1 MGIAKKTLR
10 PIGEKVITACLTI
23 PDILEEMEKKG
34 LAAQVAKH
42 KKLRLYFRTRPA
54 RRVKQ
59 RLLLKVSQWHRQK
72 RMVANVE
79 SWIKVR

>member
-54 RRVKQ
+54 
-59 RLLLKVSQWHRQK
+59 
-72 RMVANVE
+72 
-79 SWIKVR
+79 